1 MKGTRLRTPLG
12 RVEGM
17 GSARAGTHHFWHQRL
32 TAVALVPLSVW
43 FVASALA
50 YVGAEQGAV
59 AAFFA
64 EPAEAIL
71 MFLFIVAAVYHM
83 SLGLQVIIE
92 DYIHQEGTKLMLLIL
107 NRFTCW
113 GIGAAAGFA
122 LLRLAVGAPA

>member
-1 MKGTRLRTPLG
+1 MTGTRLRTPLG
-12 RVEGM
+12 RVEGL

-107 NRFTCW
+107 NRFGCW

-122 LLRLAVGAPA
+122 LLKLAVGAPA

>member
-1 MKGTRLRTPLG
+1 MKGDLRTPLH
-12 RVEGM
+12 RVEGL
-17 GSARAGTHHFWHQRL
+17 GSAKSGTAHFWQQRV
-32 TAVALVPLSVW
+32 TATALVPLSVW

-71 MFLFIVAAVYHM
+71 MFLFIVAAVHHM

-92 DYIHQEGTKLMLLIL
+92 DYIHQEGVKLTLIVL
-107 NRFTCW
+107 NRFASW

-122 LLRLAVGAPA
+122 LLKLAVGGPA